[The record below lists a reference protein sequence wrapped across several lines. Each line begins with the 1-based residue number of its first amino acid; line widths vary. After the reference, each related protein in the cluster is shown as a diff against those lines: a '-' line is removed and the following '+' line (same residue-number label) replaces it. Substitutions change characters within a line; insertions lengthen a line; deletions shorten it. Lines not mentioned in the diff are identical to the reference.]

1 MMPEFDIS
9 IAPCADYSQAEVE
22 RALDEAVA
30 AMGGFDWVKE
40 GMTVAIK
47 ANLVMFLKPERAAT
61 THPSL
66 LCALVKR
73 LKERGAEVILGDS
86 PGGLY
91 NAAYVGRVYAATG
104 MHLVEQAGAKLN
116 DDYSQVTVNFPKAK
130 IAKSFTY
137 TAYLDKA
144 DAIINFCKLKSHGMM
159 GMSAAAKNMFGV
171 IPGTMKPEYHFK
183 YPNPNDFADMLIDID
198 EYFKDKMKLTIVD
211 AVIGMEGNGPTQGTP
226 RKIGAVMAG
235 VNPHKLDLACA
246 AVIGAATDSVPTLA
260 AAIRRGLAPMDAKD
274 VRISGELDK
283 YIIPDFERVDASAA
297 KLQFGGDSAFARL
310 RGAFLSK
317 ALSSKPKLKKS
328 ECVGCNECGKICP
341 AKAIAMKEGKAVIDR
356 AKCIKCFCCQE
367 FCPKGA
373 MKVGRTLIAKIL
385 NK

>member
-1 MMPEFDIS
+1 MPNFDIS
-9 IAPCADYSQAEVE
+9 IASCADYSDIEVN
-22 RALDEAVA
+22 RALDEALSAV
-30 AMGGFDWVKE
+30 GGLDWVRE

-73 LKERGAEVILGDS
+73 LRERGAEVILGDS

-116 DDYSQVTVNFPKAK
+116 DDFSQVTVQNPSAR

-159 GMSAAAKNMFGV
+159 GMSAAAKNMFGAV
-171 IPGTMKPEYHFK
+171 PGTMKPEYHFK

-226 RKIGAVMAG
+226 RQIGAVIAG
-235 VNPHKLDLACA
+235 VNPHKIDLACA
-246 AVIGAATDSVPTLA
+246 AIIGAETDSIPTLA
-260 AAIRRGLAPMDAKD
+260 AAIRRGLAPQSVNDICM
-274 VRISGELDK
+274 SGELQR
-283 YIIPDFERVDASAA
+283 YIQPDFERVDASAA
-297 KLQFGGDSAFARL
+297 ALHFGGDGAFAKL
-310 RGAFLSK
+310 RGAFLK
-317 ALSSKPKLKKS
+317 AALSSKPKLKS
-328 ECVGCNECGKICP
+328 RECVGCNECGRICP
-341 AKAIAMKEGKAVIDR
+341 AKAITIDKDKAVIDR
-356 AKCIKCFCCQE
+356 KKCIKCFCCQE

>member
-1 MMPEFDIS
+1 MPNFDIS
-9 IAPCADYSQAEVE
+9 IASCADYSEIEVN
-22 RALDEAVA
+22 RALDEALSAV
-30 AMGGFDWVKE
+30 GGLDWVKE

-66 LCALVKR
+66 LCALVKKLR
-73 LKERGAEVILGDS
+73 ERGAEVILGDS

-116 DDYSQVTVNFPKAK
+116 DDYSQTTVQVPEAK
-130 IAKSFTY
+130 IAKSLTY

-171 IPGTMKPEYHFK
+171 VPGTMKPEYHFK
-183 YPNPNDFADMLIDID
+183 YPDPNDFADMLIDID
-198 EYFKDKMKLTIVD
+198 EYFKDKMKLTVVD

-226 RKIGAVMAG
+226 RQIGAVMAG
-235 VNPHKLDLACA
+235 VNPHMLDLACA
-246 AVIGAATDSVPTLA
+246 AIIGAETDSIPTLA
-260 AAIRRGLAPMDAKD
+260 AAIRRELAPTTVDE
-274 VRISGELDK
+274 VSISGDLQR
-283 YIIPDFERVDASAA
+283 YILPDFERVDASAA
-297 KLQFGGDSAFARL
+297 ALHFGGDSAFAKL
-310 RGAFLSK
+310 RGAFLK
-317 ALSSKPKLKKS
+317 TVLSSKPKLKAN
-328 ECVGCNECGKICP
+328 ECVGCNECGRICP
-341 AKAIAMKEGKAVIDR
+341 ANAIVMKKGKAVIDR
-356 AKCIKCFCCQE
+356 KKCIKCFCCQE